1 MKPPD
6 KTVTLIDLDGKPIV
20 LKQPVNGTTP
30 TWFKEEKP
38 LKIVGTTDSKPV
50 SFYNFM
56 EARFDSLSGQEL
68 LVGLFIEHRSDSYG
82 GYYTDYEDYDYNL
95 ESLRLFLNDQLTFI
109 RNGMWK
115 TLAIYQTTLG
125 RYTEVPWYDPKVL
138 EPKHEQNYNVR
149 ALDEY
154 DLSKGYFD
162 QEYTDLE
169 GCQYCANAKE
179 FTWAMFVH
187 EHLVIGLDENVPQ
200 EITAMAIQPMLE
212 DFIKYYPDVFSKLTP
227 LEGK

>member
-1 MKPPD
+1 MKPHD
-6 KTVTLIDLDGKPIV
+6 KTVTLIDLEGKPIV
-20 LKQPVNGTTP
+20 NLSLLSAELFDIQTTYAYVYYEKDWDLNDLFKYELKLNQ
-30 TWFKEEKP
+30 
-38 LKIVGTTDSKPV
+38 KIVDMT
-50 SFYNFM
+50 YY
-56 EARFDSLSGQEL
+56 Q
-68 LVGLFIEHRSDSYG
+68 SDCKD
-82 GYYTDYEDYDYNL
+82 TIL
-95 ESLRLFLNDQLTFI
+95 KLCKFVNDQLTFI
-109 RNGMWK
+109 RNKMWE

-200 EITAMAIQPMLE
+200 EITAMAIQPMLD

>member
-1 MKPPD
+1 MKPPE
-6 KTVTLIDLDGKPIV
+6 TITPIDLEGKPIYE
-20 LKQPVNGTTP
+20 LTTP
-30 TWFKEEKP
+30 KSCFYTPVEE
-38 LKIVGTTDSKPV
+38 LIATSMYNNVG
-50 SFYNFM
+50 Y
-56 EARFDSLSGQEL
+56 R
-68 LVGLFIEHRSDSYG
+68 
-82 GYYTDYEDYDYNL
+82 
-95 ESLRLFLNDQLTFI
+95 ESNPAKLINFLNDQLTFI
-109 RNGMWK
+109 RNGMWE
-115 TLAIYQTTLG
+115 TLAIYQATLG

>member
-6 KTVTLIDLDGKPIV
+6 KTVTLINLDG
-20 LKQPVNGTTP
+20 
-30 TWFKEEKP
+30 
-38 LKIVGTTDSKPV
+38 
-50 SFYNFM
+50 
-56 EARFDSLSGQEL
+56 SLVFPADMQ
-68 LVGLFIEHRSDSYG
+68 H
-82 GYYTDYEDYDYNL
+82 EDYMRGSVLFALNSEQGWYTIEFSAGFSRQVIGLDDNTKIS
-95 ESLRLFLNDQLTFI
+95 EGRDNVIFLNDQLTFI
-109 RNGMWK
+109 RNGMWE
-115 TLAIYQTTLG
+115 TLAIYQATLG

-227 LEGK
+227 LEGE

>member
-1 MKPPD
+1 MKPPE
-6 KTVTLIDLDGKPIV
+6 TVTLIDLEGNI
-20 LKQPVNGTTP
+20 L
-30 TWFKEEKP
+30 
-38 LKIVGTTDSKPV
+38 
-50 SFYNFM
+50 
-56 EARFDSLSGQEL
+56 QEL
-68 LVGLFIEHRSDSYG
+68 NTEGEASFRYCSITTYEDSG
-82 GYYTDYEDYDYNL
+82 GYYCTELKHGTYEYHRASKEIGDDGLPNEKRVLQYKLVD
-95 ESLRLFLNDQLTFI
+95 FLNDQLTFI
-109 RNGMWK
+109 RNGMWE
-115 TLAIYQTTLG
+115 TLAIYQATLG

-200 EITAMAIQPMLE
+200 EITAMAIQPMLD

>member
-1 MKPPD
+1 MKPQD
-6 KTVTLIDLDGKPIV
+6 KTVTLIGLDGNPICRYV
-20 LKQPVNGTTP
+20 EGKTEIYYVAPHKGVYDGCLVVEPTGVNSYGEKHTL
-30 TWFKEEKP
+30 KP
-38 LKIVGTTDSKPV
+38 L
-50 SFYNFM
+50 M
-56 EARFDSLSGQEL
+56 E
-68 LVGLFIEHRSDSYG
+68 
-82 GYYTDYEDYDYNL
+82 
-95 ESLRLFLNDQLTFI
+95 FLQDQLTFI
-109 RNGMWK
+109 RNGMWE
-115 TLAIYQTTLG
+115 TLAIYQATLG

>member
-1 MKPPD
+1 MKPPE
-6 KTVTLIDLDGKPIV
+6 TVTLIDPDGKEVWKTNLSLHAVTCSVEKTYDGTYQVVLRYRTSLWKILDNPINV
-20 LKQPVNGTTP
+20 YALVN
-30 TWFKEEKP
+30 
-38 LKIVGTTDSKPV
+38 
-50 SFYNFM
+50 
-56 EARFDSLSGQEL
+56 
-68 LVGLFIEHRSDSYG
+68 
-82 GYYTDYEDYDYNL
+82 
-95 ESLRLFLNDQLTFI
+95 FLNDQLTFI
-109 RNGMWK
+109 RNGMWE
-115 TLAIYQTTLG
+115 TLAIYQATLG

-200 EITAMAIQPMLE
+200 EITAMAIQPMLD

>member
-1 MKPPD
+1 MKPPE
-6 KTVTLIDLDGKPIV
+6 TVTLIDLEGNIILEANTNGQLDKPQNFTQYCSI
-20 LKQPVNGTTP
+20 TSY
-30 TWFKEEKP
+30 E
-38 LKIVGTTDSKPV
+38 DS
-50 SFYNFM
+50 
-56 EARFDSLSGQEL
+56 
-68 LVGLFIEHRSDSYG
+68 G
-82 GYYTDYEDYDYNL
+82 GYYVTELKEGASGFHSLFKWVDNLPYEERTLQYKL
-95 ESLRLFLNDQLTFI
+95 VGFINDQLTFI
-109 RNGMWK
+109 RNGMWE
-115 TLAIYQTTLG
+115 TLAIYQATLG

>member
-6 KTVTLIDLDGKPIV
+6 KTVTLINLDG
-20 LKQPVNGTTP
+20 
-30 TWFKEEKP
+30 
-38 LKIVGTTDSKPV
+38 
-50 SFYNFM
+50 
-56 EARFDSLSGQEL
+56 SLVFPADMQ
-68 LVGLFIEHRSDSYG
+68 H
-82 GYYTDYEDYDYNL
+82 EDYMRGSVLFALNSEQGWYTIEFSAGFSRQVIGL
-95 ESLRLFLNDQLTFI
+95 EDNTKISEGRDNVIFLNDQLTFI
-109 RNGMWK
+109 RNKMWE

-227 LEGK
+227 LEGE

>member
-6 KTVTLIDLDGKPIV
+6 KTVTLINLDG
-20 LKQPVNGTTP
+20 
-30 TWFKEEKP
+30 
-38 LKIVGTTDSKPV
+38 
-50 SFYNFM
+50 
-56 EARFDSLSGQEL
+56 SLVFPADMQ
-68 LVGLFIEHRSDSYG
+68 H
-82 GYYTDYEDYDYNL
+82 EDYMRGSVLFALNSEQGWYTIEFSAGFSRQVIGL
-95 ESLRLFLNDQLTFI
+95 EDNTKISEGRDNVIFLNDQLTFI
-109 RNGMWK
+109 RNGMWE
-115 TLAIYQTTLG
+115 TLAIYQATLG

-227 LEGK
+227 LEGE